1 MPEEL
6 CPVKETIKIIG
17 KKWYLIIIFELTKK
31 PKGFNELKE
40 SVKGIS
46 SKVLSESLKKLT
58 EKEIVQ
64 RKICSEYPI
73 RVEYSLTEKG
83 LDLKAIFDD
92 MRKWGVEWSI
102 CDEIDQIIS
111 QKSIKRI
118 AKEKRKTLI
127 T

>member
-40 SVKGIS
+40 SVKDIS

-58 EKEIVQ
+58 EKEIMQ
-64 RKICSEYPI
+64 RKIYSESPI

-83 LDLKAIFDD
+83 LDLKAIFDN
-92 MRKWGVEWSI
+92 MRKWGVKWSI

-111 QKSIKRI
+111 
-118 AKEKRKTLI
+118 
-127 T
+127 

>member
-64 RKICSEYPI
+64 RKIYSESPI

-102 CDEIDQIIS
+102 CDEVDQIIS
-111 QKSIKRI
+111 
-118 AKEKRKTLI
+118 
-127 T
+127 